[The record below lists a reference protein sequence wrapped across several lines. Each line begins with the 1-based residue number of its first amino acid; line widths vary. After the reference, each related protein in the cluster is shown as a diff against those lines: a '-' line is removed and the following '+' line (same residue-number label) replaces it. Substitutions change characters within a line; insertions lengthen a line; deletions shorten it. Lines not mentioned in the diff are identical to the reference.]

1 MARIDIP
8 EGDAP
13 ESERIWSL
21 VPDLGAAVQELTGA
35 VAMNR
40 RLLPARVREAA
51 RMKIA
56 HINGC
61 NVCMA
66 WRVPALAKRG
76 VTEELYAHVDD
87 PGNAEYSAAESLAI
101 EYAERYAIDHRSIDD
116 TFFAR
121 LHEQWSDAEIFE
133 LTILIADW
141 LAFGRLTAV
150 LDLDQACAWAPHPVG
165 PRERG

>member
-1 MARIDIP
+1 MARIEIP
-8 EGDAP
+8 DGEGP
-13 ESERIWSL
+13 ESTRIWSL
-21 VPDLGAAVQELTGA
+21 VPDLGAAVQGLTGA
-35 VAMNR
+35 VATNR

-51 RMKIA
+51 RMRIA

-76 VTEELYAHVDD
+76 VTEELYAHVDE
-87 PGNAEYSAAESLAI
+87 PGHEEYSAAESLAI
-101 EYAERYAIDHRSIDD
+101 EYAARYATDHRSIDD
-116 TFFAR
+116 AFFAR
-121 LHEQWSDAEIFE
+121 LHAEWSDAEILE

-150 LDLDQACAWAPHPVG
+150 LDLDQACAWEPHTVG
-165 PRERG
+165 

>member
-1 MARIDIP
+1 MARIEIP

-13 ESERIWSL
+13 ESQRVWSL
-21 VPDLGAAVQELTGA
+21 VPDLGDAVQGLTGA
-35 VAMNR
+35 VATNR

-76 VTEELYAHVDD
+76 VTEELYAHVDE
-87 PGNAEYSAAESLAI
+87 PSHEEYSAAESLAI
-101 EYAERYAIDHRSIDD
+101 EYAERYATDHRSIDD
-116 TFFAR
+116 AFFTR
-121 LHEQWSDAEIFE
+121 LHAEWSDAEILE

-150 LDLDQACAWAPHPVG
+150 LDLDQACAWEPHTVG
-165 PRERG
+165 